1 MKPRLNYEM
10 VSTEIIRLLTASV
23 DMHYRDIVDLGVL
36 NLACH
41 PATVRNALT
50 QMRDAGLVV
59 SEGKH
64 KFMTYRLSRRGVEEC
79 EVRQIVVK
87 AEVKPTINR
96 PRFASGIEAFVHDE
110 LRSAA

>member
-1 MKPRLNYEM
+1 MKSRMNYEI
-10 VSTEIIRLLTASV
+10 VSAEIIRLLTASV

-36 NLACH
+36 NLGCH

-50 QMRDAGLVV
+50 QMRDAQLIV

-64 KFMTYRLSRRGVEEC
+64 KNMTYRLSSRGVEEC

-87 AEVKPTINR
+87 AEIKPTINR
-96 PRFASGIEAFVHDE
+96 PRFGTAIEQFVHEE
-110 LRSAA
+110 LRCAA